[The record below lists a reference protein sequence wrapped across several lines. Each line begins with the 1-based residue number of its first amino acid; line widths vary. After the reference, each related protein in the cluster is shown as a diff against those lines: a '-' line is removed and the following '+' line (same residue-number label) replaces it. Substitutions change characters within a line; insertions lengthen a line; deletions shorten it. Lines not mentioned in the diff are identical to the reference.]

1 MEETIYI
8 NHLKNSYRTKGV
20 NKYIAIDKTSCYFL
34 NEITNELIE
43 ILPLSGTK
51 NQYLNFLNENN
62 ISNGEKLIEKLLSLG
77 ILIKQ
82 EKLTLLKTL
91 SRVISI
97 DIQLISP
104 YIQEKIFNKAGK
116 LNINKKIKKSIFTIV
131 ALFFVINIY
140 LFLSRNMTLNSH
152 QNFYSLIILIVTGS
166 LIHEIGHS
174 YMMYS
179 NGFGARNIGLFIY
192 LIYPS
197 FYVNMSGIEKL
208 KVSDKVLSNLGG
220 FIFQIGYCLLLI
232 SLYFITKTKL
242 FLIAY
247 AYSCF
252 LMIFNLNPFLRT
264 DGYWV
269 YQDLYENYKEKK
281 SAKIM
286 NLIYLS
292 ISLCFT
298 IWFSMNLLK
307 NTNEILISFKN
318 YFFYKKDLV
327 LNFNMIFSF
336 YLMII
341 MIKAGI
347 DKIIELKN
355 EFNRTFDGKL
365 IGLMAHKSVPLKSVV
380 R

>member
-8 NHLKNSYRTKGV
+8 NHLKNSYRTQGKNG
-20 NKYIAIDKTSCYFL
+20 YIAITKTSCYFL
-34 NEITNELIE
+34 NEITNDLID

-62 ISNGEKLIEKLLSLG
+62 INNGEKLIEKLLSLG

-82 EKLTLLKTL
+82 EKLNLLKTL
-91 SRVISI
+91 SKLISI

-104 YIQEKIFNKAGK
+104 HIQGKIFKK
-116 LNINKKIKKSIFTIV
+116 LSKINITKKIKKGIFILIV
-131 ALFFVINIY
+131 LFFIINIY
-140 LFLSRNMTLNSH
+140 LFFSRNITLNSN
-152 QNFYSLIILIVTGS
+152 QNFYALIILIIIGS

-197 FYVNMSGIEKL
+197 FYVNISGIEKL

-232 SLYFITKTKL
+232 SLYFVTKTKL

-269 YQDLYENYKEKK
+269 YQDLYESYKEKK
-281 SAKIM
+281 SAKII

-318 YFFYKKDLV
+318 YFLYKKDLV
-327 LNFNMIFSF
+327 LNFKMIFSF

-341 MIKAGI
+341 MVKAGI
-347 DKIIELKN
+347 NKVSELKN
-355 EFNRTFDGKL
+355 EFYRTFDGKQ
-365 IGLMAHKSVPLKSVV
+365 IGLMEQKSVP
-380 R
+380 